1 MSHFSSL
8 PFTVGKFLITPLSRL
23 DTTGLFVS
31 LLSIR
36 SGQGT
41 QTRDK
46 VYTFQPK
53 FDNAHGALAYAAAQS
68 HQLIAPIA
76 LA

>member
-1 MSHFSSL
+1 MFHSSSL
-8 PFTVGKFLITPLSRL
+8 PFTVGKFLVTPLSRL
-23 DTTGLFVS
+23 DAAGLFVP

-46 VYTFQPK
+46 VYTFQPT
-53 FDNAHGALAYAAAQS
+53 FDNAHGALAYAAEQS
-68 HQLIAPIA
+68 HQLIAPVA